1 MNTNVKVKLAL
12 TAEQATKLK
21 RAHKANRS
29 VAIRLA
35 HHQLFNNDGVE
46 VELTSEQYKKVL
58 SAFRSKARP
67 RGVQITFH
75 SSQVGG
81 ILPFLIPLLATLG
94 GVAARVAPVVARA
107 AAAGARVASTVAK
120 AAPQIAKVVAPTA
133 KGLAKGV
140 ASGAAMAAGE
150 QAIGAIANKIAM
162 DKAQSQQAQQNAM
175 EGAQPEVAQE
185 GKGMRRRGGKGM
197 VPLGGRGLRPLGSGL
212 VPLGSQ
218 RPRGKGLMTYPSKK
232 KPLI

>member
-12 TAEQATKLK
+12 TSEQALKLK

-29 VAIRLA
+29 VSIRLS
-35 HHQLFNNDGVE
+35 HNQLFNQDGID
-46 VELTSEQYKKVL
+46 VELSAEQYKKVV
-58 SAFRSKARP
+58 SAYKSKAG
-67 RGVQITFH
+67 RGVQLTFEH
-75 SSQVGG
+75 HQVAGF
-81 ILPFLIPLLATLG
+81 LPFLIPLLATLG
-94 GVAARVAPVVARA
+94 GIAARVAPVVARA

-150 QAIGAIANKIAM
+150 QAIGAIANKIAS
-162 DKAQSQQAQQNAM
+162 DKAQAQMAQQNVQ
-175 EGAQPEVAQE
+175 ESAQPEVAQE
-185 GKGMRRRGGKGM
+185 GKGFRRRGGRGM
-197 VPLGGRGLRPLGSGL
+197 RMPGSGL

-232 KPLI
+232 KSLI